1 MKTYNKHYLSGTL
14 VLISATVFSQ
24 QKITGRI
31 TDNSNTNI
39 NPVLVINI
47 SNQKS
52 VLSSTSGDFAIDAS
66 ENDEIRFVKEGYYR
80 FDKKVSKEDLN
91 TSLSISLK
99 RMEIEIPEVKVT
111 YTPTGNLEK
120 DNKYLNESR
129 KIGALKSELGEY
141 MRSPLNEPLP
151 DNSISQNF
159 KGHDFKAGYV
169 NVFGVLKV
177 AANLIKKSR
186 KPKITKANF
195 TETQDFIK
203 RVKTDIDLGFLRKYG
218 MEDEQ
223 IDHFLIYANDTR
235 TMAKKYRK
243 DFKKDVIIM
252 ELQIAFGEYSKL
264 NKLDNQ

>member
-1 MKTYNKHYLSGTL
+1 MKAYSKQYLSGTL
-14 VLISATVFSQ
+14 VLISATAFSQ
-24 QKITGRI
+24 QKVTGRI
-31 TDNSNTNI
+31 TDNSSTNI

-47 SNQKS
+47 SNQKN
-52 VLSSTSGDFAIDAS
+52 VLSSTSGDFTIDAS

-80 FDKKVSKEDLN
+80 FDKKVSKEDFN
-91 TSLSISLK
+91 TPLSISLK
-99 RMEIEIPEVKVT
+99 RIEIEIPEVKVT

-129 KIGALKSELGEY
+129 KIGALKSGLSEY

-151 DNSISQNF
+151 VNSISQNF

-169 NVFGVLKV
+169 NVFSVLKV
-177 AANLIKKSR
+177 AANFIKKSR

-195 TETQDFIK
+195 TETQDFIS
-203 RVKTDIDLGFLRKYG
+203 RIKTDIDLGFLRKYG

-252 ELQIAFGEYSKL
+252 ELQVAFAEYSKL

>member
-14 VLISATVFSQ
+14 VLISAAVFSQ
-24 QKITGRI
+24 QKIAGRI

-39 NPVLVINI
+39 NPVLVMNI

-52 VLSSTSGDFAIDAS
+52 VLSSTSGDFTIDAS

-80 FDKKVSKEDLN
+80 FDKKVSKEDFN
-91 TSLSISLK
+91 APLSVSLK

-120 DNKYLNESR
+120 DNKYLSESR

-141 MRSPLNEPLP
+141 MRSPLIEPLP
-151 DNSISQNF
+151 VNSISQNF
-159 KGHDFKAGYV
+159 KAHDFKAGYV
-169 NVFGVLKV
+169 NVFSVLRV
-177 AANLIKKSR
+177 AADFIKKS
-186 KPKITKANF
+186 KNPKITKANF
-195 TETQDFIK
+195 TETQDFI
-203 RVKTDIDLGFLRKYG
+203 RRIKTDIDLGFLRKYG

-243 DFKKDVIIM
+243 DFKKDIIM
-252 ELQIAFGEYSKL
+252 MELREAFDEYSKL

>member
-1 MKTYNKHYLSGTL
+1 MYSKYCLSGTL
-14 VLISATVFSQ
+14 VLLSAVVFSQ
-24 QKITGRI
+24 QKVTGKV
-31 TDNSNTNI
+31 TDNSNANI

-52 VLSSTSGDFAIDAS
+52 VLSSTSGDFTIDAS
-66 ENDEIRFVKEGYYR
+66 EADEIRFVKEGYYR
-80 FDKKVSKEDLN
+80 FDKKVSKEDFN
-91 TSLSISLK
+91 TPLYISLK
-99 RMEIEIPEVKVT
+99 RMEIEIPEVKIT

-120 DNKYLNESR
+120 DSKYLSESGR
-129 KIGALKSELGEY
+129 VAALKSGLGEY

-151 DNSISQNF
+151 DNSISSNF

-177 AANLIKKSR
+177 AANFIKKSR

-195 TETQDFIK
+195 TETQDFI
-203 RVKTDIDLGFLRKYG
+203 RRIKTDIDLGFLRKYG

-223 IDHFLIYANDTR
+223 IDRFLIYANGTR

-243 DFKKDVIIM
+243 DFKKDVIVM
-252 ELQIAFGEYSKL
+252 ELQIAFAEYSKL
-264 NKLDNQ
+264 NKLDSQ